1 LKEKYKR
8 HTKIYT
14 DGSKKEEKDR
24 YAVVWEKQTIKRK
37 IHSQNS
43 IYSADQSAI
52 INVIYNTWRR
62 RTEGYIHGQM
72 MAVSDW
78 KRTKNHKTQTIR
90 KLMDQQ
96 GGKITLIWVRE
107 HVRITGKKNA
117 PPQPKKPWTIE
128 YKALKTT
135 RENNT
140 TTEMKEHTPH
150 IRSNRDS
157 QTMTRRD

>member
-14 DGSKKEEKDR
+14 DGSQKEEKDR

-72 MAVSDW
+72 MAVSD
-78 KRTKNHKTQTIR
+78 
-90 KLMDQQ
+90 
-96 GGKITLIWVRE
+96 
-107 HVRITGKKNA
+107 
-117 PPQPKKPWTIE
+117 
-128 YKALKTT
+128 
-135 RENNT
+135 
-140 TTEMKEHTPH
+140 
-150 IRSNRDS
+150 
-157 QTMTRRD
+157 